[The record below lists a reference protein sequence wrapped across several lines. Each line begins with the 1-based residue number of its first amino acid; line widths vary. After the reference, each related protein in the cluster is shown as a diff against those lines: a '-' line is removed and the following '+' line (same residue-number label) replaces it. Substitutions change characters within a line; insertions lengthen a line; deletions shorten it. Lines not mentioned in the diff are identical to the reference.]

1 MLTNREEGSKE
12 NLSVP
17 EALGPGDRPPGGQG
31 ESDFFVE
38 RKLTKSREAK
48 CRKTQLN
55 STVWAWSRTGSKGTG
70 TGMVGRRR
78 PALGSRSTQPN
89 REEQGSGS
97 ASPGDLCL

>member
-48 CRKTQLN
+48 CRKTQLY
-55 STVWAWSRTGSKGTG
+55 RL
-70 TGMVGRRR
+70 GM
-78 PALGSRSTQPN
+78 
-89 REEQGSGS
+89 EQDWQQGHRDRDGWT
-97 ASPGDLCL
+97 AQACFGVAELTA